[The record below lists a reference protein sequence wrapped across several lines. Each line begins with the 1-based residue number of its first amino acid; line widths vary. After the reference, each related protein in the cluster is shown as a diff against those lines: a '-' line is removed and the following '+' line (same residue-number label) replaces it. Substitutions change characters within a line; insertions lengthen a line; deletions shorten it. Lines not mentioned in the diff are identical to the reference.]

1 MRPFLRL
8 TPIGLLAVAAFAIAG
23 AAPEFAPRSAEPAPD
38 FTLTDTNGN
47 EHSLSEYAGQW
58 VVLEW
63 LNYDCPFVRKHY
75 NSGNMQRLQEHYT
88 DLGVKWLSIVSSA
101 PGQQGNFPPGE
112 MNRRTEAHGGAQTA
126 VLMDPSGT
134 VGRAYGARTT
144 PHMFVINPQGEIVY
158 RGALDDRPSADP
170 ASLEG
175 ATNYV
180 VRALTE
186 ATGGQEV
193 STPATQPYGCA
204 VKYAS

>member
-1 MRPFLRL
+1 MRAFFRL
-8 TPIGLLAVAAFAIAG
+8 SSLGLAAVAFFAAG
-23 AAPEFAPRSAEPAPD
+23 AMPDFAGQAPGDPAPD
-38 FTLTDTNGN
+38 FTLADTHGA
-47 EHSLSEYAGQW
+47 EHTLSEYRGEW

-88 DLGVKWLSIVSSA
+88 DLGVVWLSIVSSA
-101 PGQQGNFPPGE
+101 PGQQGHFPNDE
-112 MNRRTEAHGGAQTA
+112 MNARTASHSGKQTA
-126 VLMDPSGT
+126 VLMDPTGQ

-144 PHMFVINPQGEIVY
+144 PHMFVINPQGEVVY
-158 RGALDDRPSADP
+158 NGAIDDRPSADP
-170 ASLEG
+170 ASLDG

-193 STPATQPYGCA
+193 ATARTQPYGCS
-204 VKYAS
+204 VKYGS

>member
-1 MRPFLRL
+1 MRALVRFSSL
-8 TPIGLLAVAAFAIAG
+8 GLAALAFAAAG
-23 AAPEFAPRSAEPAPD
+23 ARPDFAPRTPDDPAPD
-38 FTLTDTNGN
+38 FTLTDTHGD
-47 EHSLSEYAGQW
+47 EHTLSRYRGEW

-88 DLGVKWLSIVSSA
+88 GLGVVWLSIVSSA
-101 PGQQGNFPPGE
+101 PGEQGHYAPAQ
-112 MNRRTEAHGGAQTA
+112 MNARTEGHGGNQTA
-126 VLMDPSGT
+126 VLMDPAGT

-158 RGALDDRPSADP
+158 NGAIDDRPSADP
-170 ASLEG
+170 STVAG

-193 STPATQPYGCA
+193 TTARTQPYGCS
-204 VKYAS
+204 VKYGS